1 MQCTV
6 SLLKSAGAQE
16 LFFQLILQSAVFLT
30 NILAGRQV
38 DSFGTTNK
46 NPVYKYNLI
55 QGLHLPVC
63 TLVRK

>member
-1 MQCTV
+1 MCWFIV
-6 SLLKSAGAQE
+6 ESAEARE

-46 NPVYKYNLI
+46 NPVYKYKLI
-55 QGLHLPVC
+55 LGLHLPVG